1 MSTTEKILQTMNSW
15 QSGEVI
21 AVRRKKCSRASSHPN
36 EEYVKNYLEIRGKE
50 MPFVNQIH
58 NNI

>member
-1 MSTTEKILQTMNSW
+1 MESTVQIYLQTPHGNL
-15 QSGEVI
+15 
-21 AVRRKKCSRASSHPN
+21 H

-50 MPFVNQIH
+50 MSFVNQIH